1 MPQLRSGEYVTE
13 SPAARPFP
21 QNSEAVATLLGGYKI
36 LRVDSLEMLDVHNA
50 IVQGLPAATLEH
62 LKKSLVYLNIADLTR
77 TFGVSERTIRR
88 HVERNSGRLGTALG
102 SRVWRF
108 AEMLVRATT
117 VFGGQEQAERWLS
130 SNVMGLDCWRPIDLL
145 QTSVGA
151 QLLDDFLGRLECGVY
166 T

>member
-1 MPQLRSGEYVTE
+1 MTE
-13 SPAARPFP
+13 PPAARPFK
-21 QNSEAVATLLGGYKI
+21 QNSAAVAALLGGYKI
-36 LRVDSLEMLDVHNA
+36 LRVASVEMLDVHNA
-50 IVQGLPAATLEH
+50 IVQGLPAATLVH
-62 LKKSLVYLNIADLTR
+62 LRRSLVYIDVVDLTSA
-77 TFGVSERTIRR
+77 FGVSKRTIYR
-88 HVERNSGRLGTALG
+88 HVQQNSGRLGTALG

-108 AEMLVRATT
+108 AELLVRATT

-151 QLLDDFLGRLECGVY
+151 QLLDDFLGRLEYGVY